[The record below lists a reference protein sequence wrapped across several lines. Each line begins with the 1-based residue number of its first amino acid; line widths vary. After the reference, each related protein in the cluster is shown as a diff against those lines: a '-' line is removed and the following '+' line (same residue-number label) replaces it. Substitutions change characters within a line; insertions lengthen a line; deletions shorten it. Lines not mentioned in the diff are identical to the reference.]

1 MTLTDDEFLSKLKA
15 HPALKNRFEQLLTI
29 IDNPD
34 GRSSLADDAEMLVVT
49 ELRTLGNEMLG
60 EWAKNEHTR
69 CEETLLE
76 SGVSVKKKTKKNSIG
91 IPPTET

>member
-1 MTLTDDEFLSKLKA
+1 MTLTDEEFLLKLKA
-15 HPALKNRFEQLLTI
+15 HASLKNRFENLLTI

-34 GRSSLADDAEMLVVT
+34 GRSSLADDAEMLVTT
-49 ELRTLGNEMLG
+49 ELRTLGNEMLS

-76 SGVSVKKKTKKNSIG
+76 SGVSVKKKSKKNFIG
-91 IPPTET
+91 IPLTET